1 MTPQP
6 RARWLIADPD
16 TGALNAPEFAV
27 VIDLDQLTPEQV
39 DAATDASELDMIP
52 ADVLKTAVNLA
63 DLIADGLRWRAWLA
77 TPYGDSTI
85 TRGNIAPTTPPDLV
99 RCPACDLAG
108 NAPRWIDPRTALVV
122 PWDVMGDP
130 RPYALVCP
138 EHDHAEPVTGECD
151 LCARPYTLG
160 SDDHNPE
167 TGNHYECETEMTA

>member
-6 RARWLIADPD
+6 HERWLISHPEMFGVLHAAD
-16 TGALNAPEFAV
+16 AIAV
-27 VIDLDQLTPEQV
+27 DLDQLTPEQI
-39 DAATDASELDMIP
+39 DQAIKAEDMGYVP
-52 ADVLKTAVNLA
+52 ADILEIGHNLA
-63 DLIADGLRWRAWLA
+63 DLIADGLRWRAHVAWYA
-77 TPYGDSTI
+77 FADM
-85 TRGNIAPTTPPDLV
+85 AV

-108 NAPRWIDPRTALVV
+108 DSPRWIDPRTALVV
-122 PWDVMGDP
+122 PWDVLGDA

-167 TGNHYECETEMTA
+167 TGNHYECETEVTA